1 MRKTVTRITDGA
13 RLPSYIFFRK
23 IHPLGRRGHVMTTW
37 MTDWTSDRTSVLL
50 YTIIGML
57 FVLSTIYLPA

>member
-1 MRKTVTRITDGA
+1 
-13 RLPSYIFFRK
+13 
-23 IHPLGRRGHVMTTW
+23 MTTW

>member
-13 RLPSYIFFRK
+13 RMPSYIPFWK
-23 IHPLGRRGHVMTTW
+23 IHPLGRRGHVMT
-37 MTDWTSDRTSVLL
+37 WTSDRTGVLL
-50 YTIIGML
+50 YTVIGML

>member
-1 MRKTVTRITDGA
+1 MRKNVTRITDDA
-13 RLPSYIFFRK
+13 RLPSYIRQWK
-23 IHPLGRRGHVMTTW
+23 IHPLGRRGYVMA
-37 MTDWTSDRTSVLL
+37 WTSDRTGVLL